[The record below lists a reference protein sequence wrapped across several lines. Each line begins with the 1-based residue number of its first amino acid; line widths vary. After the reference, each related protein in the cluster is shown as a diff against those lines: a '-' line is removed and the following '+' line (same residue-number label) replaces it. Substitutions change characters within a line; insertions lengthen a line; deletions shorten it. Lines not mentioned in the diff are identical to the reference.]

1 MSAGLWFSLVRS
13 RRPSLEVRTIAHP
26 ILTAILAEDP
36 TGYAL
41 WH

>member
-1 MSAGLWFSLVRS
+1 MSAGLWFELVRS
-13 RRPSLEVRTIAHP
+13 LRPAVELRTIAHP
-26 ILTAILAEDP
+26 ILTAILSEDP